1 MQAGAQPSRLDSFT
15 RKDIGDHYDQF
26 AWAYSRYWGDHIH
39 HGLFL
44 NGEEDAQRAQEM
56 MVRHCAAR
64 AELRAGM
71 RVADVGCGHGITAAF
86 LAREYSCHVLG
97 LTISRKQV
105 KLAKKNCASLDG
117 QVRFEL
123 ADAEAYAFAPSSFDV
138 VWNMESSEHFFE
150 KAAYL
155 RRAADALKPGGKLML
170 AAWAGSM
177 QNELVRNIAQIFL
190 CPELWTAD
198 QYVREI
204 EAAGMKI
211 VSREQLAAE
220 VARTWEISAEQ
231 VRNSRALLAVL
242 PAAFRQ
248 FARGIDLIREGYR
261 TGQFAYSILIAS
273 KPVTAPVA

>member
-1 MQAGAQPSRLDSFT
+1 
-15 RKDIGDHYDQF
+15 
-26 AWAYSRYWGDHIH
+26 
-39 HGLFL
+39 
-44 NGEEDAQRAQEM
+44 
-56 MVRHCAAR
+56 
-64 AELRAGM
+64 
-71 RVADVGCGHGITAAF
+71 
-86 LAREYSCHVLG
+86 
-97 LTISRKQV
+97 
-105 KLAKKNCASLDG
+105 
-117 QVRFEL
+117 
-123 ADAEAYAFAPSSFDV
+123 
-138 VWNMESSEHFFE
+138 
-150 KAAYL
+150 
-155 RRAADALKPGGKLML
+155 ML
-170 AAWAGSM
+170 AAWTGSM

-198 QYVREI
+198 EYVREI

-273 KPVTAPVA
+273 KSVTAPVA